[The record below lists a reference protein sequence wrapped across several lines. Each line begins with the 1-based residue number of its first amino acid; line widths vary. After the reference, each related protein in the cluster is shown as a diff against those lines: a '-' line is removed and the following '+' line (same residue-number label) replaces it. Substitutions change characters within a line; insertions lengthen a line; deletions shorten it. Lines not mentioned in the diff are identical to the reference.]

1 MKVIVYNV
9 IIRNVSINPST
20 MAENK
25 TLTLAS
31 ALDTI
36 VGEISSSTLDVYLE
50 TEHQELTFICDT
62 LDVTPLQACLFAVIL
77 EKSGDDLAYS
87 RDLISTL
94 SVSKIRILGF
104 KKDFDEL
111 ATKRLVVIRKRRNGA
126 CGYRVSQ
133 AVITAIQENAPIRTE
148 PLSGLSTR
156 TIFARLHN
164 IFADVANGVN
174 SSGIA
179 AQEIYDIMNSNPE
192 NQFVQASLKLG
203 IQNLKSTEEK
213 LIMFYM
219 VHRNV
224 SFADNEFEIEEFR
237 RILDDP
243 FGSNEFIYEQ
253 LCNGGSEL
261 HKMGLVEFRCENGLE
276 NHDHLQIPEQIL
288 KELLSE
294 IGGGD
299 STPKAV
305 IPKDELVS
313 HSGIRAKSMFY
324 NDEEG
329 EQVRN
334 LTELLMPEKF
344 AQVQERLATKG
355 YRTGFC
361 ALCYG
366 CPGSGKTETVLQIA
380 KATGR
385 DIFMVDMAI
394 KSKWIGES
402 EKNLRQIFKTYR
414 NLVKESEVAP
424 ILLFNEAD
432 AIFGKRLTEETG
444 SEKLNN
450 TLQNILLQEME
461 NLDGILIATTNMTE
475 NFDAA
480 FERRFLYKI
489 HFKAPSTGVKAKI
502 WKSMIDEI
510 TETEAERL
518 AAGYNFT
525 GGQIENISRKLDVD
539 YILSGTAPDMER
551 ILTLCS
557 NECIQKQDSRRKV
570 GF

>member
-1 MKVIVYNV
+1 
-9 IIRNVSINPST
+9 
-20 MAENK
+20 MAENN

-36 VGEISSSTLDVYLE
+36 VREISSSSLDSYLE
-50 TEHQELTFICDT
+50 SGHPELSFICET
-62 LDVTPLQACLFAVIL
+62 LDVTPLQASLFAVIL
-77 EKSGDDLAYS
+77 EKSGDDLASS
-87 RDLISTL
+87 RDLISTM

-104 KKDFDEL
+104 KSDFDEL
-111 ATKRLVVIRKRRNGA
+111 AKKRLVVIRKKRSGA
-126 CGYRVSQ
+126 YGYRVSQ

-148 PLSGLSTR
+148 PLGGLT
-156 TIFARLHN
+156 TKAIFSRLHC
-164 IFADVANGVN
+164 IFADLANGVS

-179 AQEIYDIMNSNPE
+179 LQEIYDIMNSNPE
-192 NQFVQASLKLG
+192 NHFVQTSLKLG
-203 IQNLKSTEEK
+203 IQNLRRQEET
-213 LIMFYM
+213 LLMFYM
-219 VHRNV
+219 LHRNV
-224 SFADNEFEIEEFR
+224 SFSDNEFETDEFR

-243 FGSNEFIYEQ
+243 IGENELFYEQ
-253 LCNGGSEL
+253 LSSGASGL
-261 HKMGLVEFRCENGLE
+261 HKAGLVEFRCENGLE
-276 NHDHLQIPEQIL
+276 DHEHFQVPESIL

-294 IGGGD
+294 IGGSD
-299 STPKAV
+299 SMPKAV
-305 IPKDELVS
+305 IPKDDLIS
-313 HSGIRAKSMFY
+313 HTGIRTKMMFY

-344 AQVQERLATKG
+344 AQVQERLAKKG

-366 CPGSGKTETVLQIA
+366 CPGAGKTETVLQIA

-385 DIFMVDMAI
+385 DIFMVDMAF

-414 NLVKESEVAP
+414 NLVNESEVAP

-432 AIFGKRLTEETG
+432 AIFGKRLNESSS

-461 NLDGILIATTNMTE
+461 NLDGILLATTNMTE
-475 NFDAA
+475 NFDSA

-489 HFKAPSTGVKAKI
+489 HFKSPSTGVKAKI
-502 WKSMIDEI
+502 WKSMIEDI
-510 TETEAERL
+510 TETEAQRL

-539 YILSGTAPDMER
+539 YILSGIAPDMDR
-551 ILTLCS
+551 ILSLCS
-557 NECIQKQDSRRKV
+557 NECIQRQDSRKKV